1 MTSFF
6 QPSFDKKFVVFFKI
20 QKMDLHSDKA
30 AKKEY
35 VDHAIKLP
43 EARALSGPHVSL
55 SQMKQQL
62 VEVKSIIFK
71 TTRSKSIQRHIF
83 LVQIGKIGDKL

>member
-6 QPSFDKKFVVFFKI
+6 RPSFDKKFVVFFKI
-20 QKMDLHSDKA
+20 QKMDLRSDKA

-43 EARALSGPHVSL
+43 EARALTGPHVYP
-55 SQMKQQL
+55 
-62 VEVKSIIFK
+62 
-71 TTRSKSIQRHIF
+71 R
-83 LVQIGKIGDKL
+83 

>member
-1 MTSFF
+1 MMSFF
-6 QPSFDKKFVVFFKI
+6 RPSFDKKFVVFFKI
-20 QKMDLHSDKA
+20 WTFVSDKA
-30 AKKEY
+30 AKREY

-43 EARALSGPHVSL
+43 EARALCGLHVSL
-55 SQMKQQL
+55 SQMKRQL

-83 LVQIGKIGDKL
+83 LVQIGKIWDKL